1 MVIHKGYHVV
11 ACCLDVGEGKDLDI
25 VYKKALDMG
34 AVECHIIDA
43 TKEFSDEYVSY
54 AIKGNLMY
62 ENAYPLVSALS
73 RPLIAKK
80 LVEIAEKT
88 NSVGIAHGCTGKGND
103 QYVSKLPLK
112 H

>member
-1 MVIHKGYHVV
+1 
-11 ACCLDVGEGKDLDI
+11 
-25 VYKKALDMG
+25 MG

-80 LVEIAEKT
+80 I
-88 NSVGIAHGCTGKGND
+88 SRDC
-103 QYVSKLPLK
+103 
-112 H
+112 

>member
-1 MVIHKGYHVV
+1 
-11 ACCLDVGEGKDLDI
+11 
-25 VYKKALDMG
+25 MG

-43 TKEFSDEYVSY
+43 TKEFSDDYVSY

-80 LVEIAEKT
+80 LVEIAEKQILL
-88 NSVGIAHGCTGKGND
+88 VLRMDVLVKVIKE
-103 QYVSKLPLK
+103 YVSKWQSKL
-112 H
+112 

>member
-1 MVIHKGYHVV
+1 
-11 ACCLDVGEGKDLDI
+11 
-25 VYKKALDMG
+25 MG
-34 AVECHIIDA
+34 AIECHIIDA
-43 TKEFSDEYVSY
+43 TKEFSEDYVSY

-80 LVEIAEKT
+80 LVEIAEKLILLELHMD
-88 NSVGIAHGCTGKGND
+88 VLVKEMIK
-103 QYVSKLPLK
+103 YVLKWLLK